1 LSAPDRVAA
10 FRDDIAA
17 SPEALSRL
25 LDGWR
30 APDLG
35 RRRRFLFAGLGSSR
49 YAALVVAGPVR
60 AAGGTAWVEYAG
72 GDAPG
77 APSDDLVAVCIS
89 ASGRTPEVLDTAER
103 YAGRGLVV
111 AVTNQ
116 PDGPLA
122 GRADIVVPLDAGA
135 EASGIAGRTFRAT
148 IAALGL
154 LSGATT
160 VDELRVAVDGLATRL
175 TDPPVDADV
184 DVLDGAPSIDV
195 LGPASVLGVA
205 EQAALMLREAP
216 RLPARA
222 YETAD
227 WLHTGVYLAL
237 PGHRVVLLPGSSTD
251 DEVVAT
257 VERRA
262 GRIVRLP
269 ARDARHGPLAEAIV
283 ASLVPERLAAELWQR
298 TRADDKEP

>member
-1 LSAPDRVAA
+1 MNAPDRVAA
-10 FRDDIAA
+10 FRDDIAG
-17 SPEALSRL
+17 SPEALARL
-25 LDGWR
+25 LDGWQ

-35 RRRRFLFAGLGSSR
+35 GRRRFLFAGLGSSR
-49 YAALVVAGPVR
+49 SAALVVAGPAR

-89 ASGRTPEVLDTAER
+89 ASGRTPEVLATAER
-103 YAGRGLVV
+103 YAGRALVV

-116 PDGPLA
+116 PDGSLA
-122 GRADIVVPLDAGA
+122 GRADVVVPLDAGI
-135 EASGIAGRTFRAT
+135 EVSGIAGRTFRAT
-148 IAALGL
+148 IAVLGL
-154 LSGATT
+154 LTGATT
-160 VDELRVAVDGLATRL
+160 DDELRPAVDGLAERL
-175 TDPPVDADV
+175 VDPALDAAVDD
-184 DVLDGAPSIDV
+184 LDAAPSIDV
-195 LGPASVLGVA
+195 LAAASVLGVA

-237 PGHRVVLLPGSSTD
+237 PGHRVVLVPGSPAD
-251 DEVVAT
+251 DEVTAT

-262 GRIVRLP
+262 GRVVRLP
-269 ARDARHGPLAEAIV
+269 GRDPRRGSIAEAIA
-283 ASLVPERLAAELWQR
+283 ASLVPERLAAALWER
-298 TRADDKEP
+298 TRASDKEP

>member
-1 LSAPDRVAA
+1 VTAPDRIAA

-17 SPEALSRL
+17 SSGALTRL

-30 APDLG
+30 APDLRG
-35 RRRRFLFAGLGSSR
+35 RRRFLFAGLGSSR
-49 YAALVVAGPVR
+49 YAALVVVGPVR

-72 GDAPG
+72 GDTPG
-77 APSDDLVAVCIS
+77 APSEDLVAVCIS
-89 ASGRTPEVLDTAER
+89 ASGKTPEVLATAER
-103 YAGRGLVV
+103 YAGRALVV

-116 PDGPLA
+116 PEGALA
-122 GRADIVVPLDAGA
+122 GRADVVVPLDAGV

-154 LSGATT
+154 LAGVVT
-160 VDELRVAVDGLATRL
+160 VDELRPAADGLAERL
-175 TDPPVDADV
+175 ADPRIDAAVDD
-184 DVLDGAPSIDV
+184 LDGAPSIDV
-195 LGPASVLGVA
+195 VAAASALGIA

-237 PGHRVVLLPGSSTD
+237 PGHRVVLLPGSPAD
-251 DEVVAT
+251 DEVVTT
-257 VERRA
+257 VERRG

-269 ARDARHGPLAEAIV
+269 GRDVRRGQLAEAIV
-283 ASLVPERLAAELWQR
+283 ASLVPERLAADLWQR
-298 TRADDKEP
+298 ATGDDKAP